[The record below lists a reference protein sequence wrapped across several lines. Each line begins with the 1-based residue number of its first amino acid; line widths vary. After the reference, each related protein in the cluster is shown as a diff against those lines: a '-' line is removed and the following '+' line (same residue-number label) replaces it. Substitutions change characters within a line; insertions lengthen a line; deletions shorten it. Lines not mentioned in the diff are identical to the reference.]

1 MMSAKL
7 AGALILGVPLVAVAW
22 VALRRQPRAVFGFA
36 LALVVVALG
45 YLALTG
51 ATDDI
56 ATKLMGGPIFRPAG

>member
-22 VALRRQPRAVFGFA
+22 LALRRQPRAVFVFA
-36 LALVVVALG
+36 LALLAVALG

-56 ATKLMGGPIFRPAG
+56 ASKLLQGPIFQPAG

>member
-22 VALRRQPRAVFGFA
+22 VALRRQPRAVFVFA
-36 LALVVVALG
+36 LALIVVALG
-45 YLALTG
+45 YLALGG

-56 ATKLMGGPIFRPAG
+56 ATKLIGWPIFRAAG